1 MSQMQ
6 HLRENADREKEGE
19 CVTSSSRIG
28 VSSLLLHVHAALPAQ
43 HACVTAEN
51 EQLRSEREQQKKY
64 TENLQGSLEHYA
76 AQNEKLTRC
85 LEQATVEVV
94 EGERH

>member
-6 HLRENADREKEGE
+6 HLHENADREKEGE
-19 CVTSSSRIG
+19 CVTSSSQIG
-28 VSSLLLHVHAALPAQ
+28 VSSLLLHVHATLPAH
-43 HACVTAEN
+43 HACVTTEI
-51 EQLRSEREQQKKY
+51 EQLRREREQQKEY
-64 TENLQGSLEHYA
+64 TENLQGSLKHYA
-76 AQNEKLTRC
+76 AQNEKLTRR